1 MLAEIAIA
9 AGIVSVCLMIH
20 VVGILL
26 MAEWLLRRRDDL
38 ARTASVRHVAV
49 LIVTLFAAIIFLHL
63 LQTTLWAIFFYA
75 QSLFSDFETSLYFS
89 MVSFATIG
97 YGDVLLPRKWRLL
110 GVIEGFSGVLLCGIS
125 TAFMFAVINA
135 VFQFRLRQRGNN
147 SDEVPQKLTPI
158 KAPTQKVT
166 VE

>member
-63 LQTTLWAIFFYA
+63 LQTTLWAIFFYT

-135 VFQFRLRQRGNN
+135 VFQFRLRQR
-147 SDEVPQKLTPI
+147 SKQS
-158 KAPTQKVT
+158 
-166 VE
+166 

>member
-1 MLAEIAIA
+1 MAVGPLTTCGLRAMLTEIAIA

-20 VVGILL
+20 VMGILV

-38 ARTASVRHVAV
+38 ARTASVRQVAV

-63 LQTTLWAIFFYA
+63 LQTTLWAIFFYT

-135 VFQFRLRQRGNN
+135 VFQFRLRQRVIKTE
-147 SDEVPQKLTPI
+147 EVGLKN
-158 KAPTQKVT
+158 
-166 VE
+166 